1 MHLIVL
7 LCLMRGRYL
16 GAGPRHRRIRF
27 YNRCEY
33 TADEPKA
40 DDSDNIS
47 ARDVRSNRRLIL
59 HRESCYTSSVIER
72 LIHEI
77 IPVGMLQCNCSIL
90 GDAETREAIVVD
102 PGDEVERILE
112 ILREHRLNVRAIV
125 STHTHI
131 DHVGGL
137 ARLHAAMKAPV
148 LIHEADLE
156 LYRHLDMQA
165 QFLGM
170 RTPES
175 MRIEDFVK
183 EGDSLRWGGYA
194 ARVIHTPG
202 HTPGSISL
210 LVEKGLPDGDAHVQ
224 RARPQAAKASAEA
237 HLHAHL
243 RGHAGEAAPSQS
255 RESGTEP
262 GRLVAGDTLFQGS
275 IGRTDL
281 WGGSMKDILSSIR
294 EKLLSLPDE
303 TLVIPGHGEST
314 TIGTERA
321 ENPYLR

>member
-1 MHLIVL
+1 MS
-7 LCLMRGRYL
+7 
-16 GAGPRHRRIRF
+16 
-27 YNRCEY
+27 E
-33 TADEPKA
+33 K
-40 DDSDNIS
+40 
-47 ARDVRSNRRLIL
+47 
-59 HRESCYTSSVIER
+59 

-77 IPVGMLQCNCSIL
+77 IPVGMLQSNCSIL
-90 GDAETREAIVVD
+90 GDPETRDAIVVD

-112 ILREHRLNVRAIV
+112 ILREQQLNVRAIV

-137 ARLHAAMKAPV
+137 ALLHAATKAPV

-170 RTPES
+170 RTPETT
-175 MRIEDFVK
+175 RIEDFVK
-183 EGDSLRWGGYA
+183 EGDSVRWGGYA

-210 LVEKGLPDGDAHVQ
+210 LVEKGIPRADAYLE
-224 RARPQAAKASAEA
+224 RARPSSAKAPAGA
-237 HLHAHL
+237 HLQAHSH
-243 RGHAGEAAPSQS
+243 RHAGEAASP
-255 RESGTEP
+255 RSGENAAAL
-262 GRLVAGDTLFQGS
+262 GRLLAGDTLFQGS

-281 WGGSMKDILSSIR
+281 WGGSMKDILNSIR
-294 EKLLSLPDE
+294 EKLLALPDE
-303 TLVIPGHGEST
+303 TLVIPGHGENT
-314 TIGTERA
+314 TIGEERA

>member
-1 MHLIVL
+1 MEF
-7 LCLMRGRYL
+7 L
-16 GAGPRHRRIRF
+16 GLGERTIRNLTRRR
-27 YNRCEY
+27 
-33 TADEPKA
+33 K
-40 DDSDNIS
+40 
-47 ARDVRSNRRLIL
+47 
-59 HRESCYTSSVIER
+59 SCYTFGVSGQ

-90 GDAETREAIVVD
+90 GDPETHEAIVVD

-112 ILREHRLNVRAIV
+112 ILRAHRLNVRAIV

-137 ARLHAAMKAPV
+137 ARLHAATKAPV

-183 EGDSLRWGGYA
+183 EGDSVRWGGYA

-210 LVEKGLPDGDAHVQ
+210 LVETGQPSEQAGADRVK
-224 RARPQAAKASAEA
+224 PQPAKASAQA

-243 RGHAGEAAPSQS
+243 KTHAGELAPS
-255 RESGTEP
+255 REGALAA
-262 GRLVAGDTLFQGS
+262 GLLVAGDTLFQGS

-281 WGGSMKDILSSIR
+281 WGGSMKDILRSIR
-294 EKLLSLPDE
+294 EKLLALPDE
-303 TLVIPGHGEST
+303 TLVIPGHGDNT
-314 TIGTERA
+314 TIGAERA

>member
-1 MHLIVL
+1 MAFHQN
-7 LCLMRGRYL
+7 RHFRYPL
-16 GAGPRHRRIRF
+16 PDSHR
-27 YNRCEY
+27 NLKLTRCR
-33 TADEPKA
+33 K
-40 DDSDNIS
+40 
-47 ARDVRSNRRLIL
+47 
-59 HRESCYTSSVIER
+59 SCYTFSVSEK

-90 GDAETREAIVVD
+90 GDPETRDAIVVD

-112 ILREHRLNVRAIV
+112 ILRENRLNVRAIV

-137 ARLHAAMKAPV
+137 ALLHAATKAPV

-170 RTPES
+170 RTPQS
-175 MRIEDFVK
+175 MRLDDFVK
-183 EGDSLRWGGYA
+183 EGDSVRWGGYA

-210 LVEKGLPDGDAHVQ
+210 LVEKGTPSFGQGYLD
-224 RARPQAAKASAEA
+224 RAKPEPAKSSAAA
-237 HLHAHL
+237 HLHAHADETASP
-243 RGHAGEAAPSQS
+243 RTGEDAAAL
-255 RESGTEP
+255 
-262 GRLVAGDTLFQGS
+262 GRLLAGDTLFQGS

-281 WGGSMKDILSSIR
+281 WGGSMKDILNSIR
-294 EKLLSLPDE
+294 EKLLALPDE
-303 TLVIPGHGEST
+303 TLVIPGHGENT
-314 TIGTERA
+314 TIGEERA
-321 ENPYLR
+321 ENPYLRLTTLPD